1 MKHKH
6 NRSAWAWWLGA
17 WLALSCVL
25 NSGPVRAD
33 EPPAGPEAIELAPA
47 LPDAP
52 RQPRAR
58 GVFFTR
64 SQLLDLPGRPLHLAS
79 TPDGRGELCSDD
91 QATISFQAG
100 TREVYRWS
108 QRFTS
113 ADRQAITCIA
123 PQPIVLPAVAA
134 SYSVTIVL
142 EDLYPDTYGSRAY
155 YLVIDPPAP
164 GAGGAADAPTPARP
178 AVPTP
183 TATPR
188 AEPAVVATRPPAGPA
203 GRPMRTEPLIG
214 LAAITLALLAGGA
227 WLITRGRRRG
237 RASLRWAGIIDLF
250 DTTTREARTITLQGN
265 APALAITRHP
275 LRAAPADGRAG
286 TIALLRLTAQ
296 GPVIE
301 AGQAPIALRHDQR
314 YQLAGG
320 MVVLRY
326 RGEDGPRA
334 ASPTRK
340 GAPR

>member
-1 MKHKH
+1 MSNKHI
-6 NRSAWAWWLGA
+6 RSAWAWWLGA
-17 WLALSCVL
+17 WLALSFVHH
-25 NSGPVRAD
+25 SGPVRAD
-33 EPPAGPEAIELAPA
+33 QPPAGPEAIELAPA

-100 TREVYRWS
+100 TRVVYRWS

-123 PQPIVLPAVAA
+123 PQPIALPAAAA

-183 TATPR
+183 TPTATSS
-188 AEPAVVATRPPAGPA
+188 AEPAVAATLPPDAPAGPM
-203 GRPMRTEPLIG
+203 RPEPLIG
-214 LAAITLALLAGGA
+214 LAAITLVLLAGAA
-227 WLITRGRRRG
+227 WLITRGRRG
-237 RASLRWAGIIDLF
+237 RAGLRWAGIIDLF

-275 LRAAPADGRAG
+275 LRAAPADGRANP
-286 TIALLRLTAQ
+286 IALLRLTAQ

-301 AGQAPIALRHDQR
+301 AGQTPIALRHDQR

-326 RGEDGPRA
+326 RGEDRPRA
-334 ASPTRK
+334 ATPTRK
-340 GAPR
+340 GGPG